1 MKIKCSLLLIML
13 VVSSLVAAQN
23 AAPTFQIKGVL
34 LDSLTQ
40 EGEPYATIK
49 IVKKEAPA
57 NALKMLV
64 TDMKGKFQEKVPG
77 TGNFVMTISSIGR
90 NTIVKDFT
98 VKAGEK
104 LVDFG
109 TLYITDASNELGQVE
124 VVAQK
129 SLVKADIDKI
139 EYNVQD
145 DPDSKSNSV
154 LEMLRKVPLVT
165 VDGEDNIKVNGSS
178 SFKVYVNG
186 KPNNMM
192 SNNPTEVLKSMPA
205 NSIKHIEVITNPGP
219 KYDAEGVGGILNI
232 VTVGSG
238 LEGYTATFSGNVSN
252 MGAGGG
258 LFGTVKS
265 GKLTVSARYNYN
277 YNDRPRSYSGGN
289 RRTVGDVT
297 EGSSDLDYDGSSK
310 GHGNFQSGSMEA
322 SYEIDTLRLVSMSFG
337 LWGGGNNSTSINNT
351 LATAPGTS
359 NELYRYVSD
368 GRSKSSWYSIDGG
381 VDYQRMFHVKDR
393 MFTLSYKINTSP
405 QTSDSYST
413 YNDMHAATDWEDFLK
428 RLYDLN
434 NDGSQNTTEHTF
446 QADYTTPIGKIHTL
460 EAGAKYILR
469 DNSSEDDR
477 YERQIG
483 TTGDY
488 VLDEEHSSHYK
499 HQNDIL
505 AAYMG
510 YGLRVKKISGRLGVR
525 YEHTK
530 QEVKYLL
537 GRGDDFNK
545 NFDDVVP
552 SASIGYKLTDMS
564 NLRFGYNMRIY
575 RPGIW
580 YLNPYLNDSNPT
592 NISQGNSHLDSE
604 KSHSFN
610 LSYSNFTQ
618 KFNINLSARYS
629 FTNNS
634 IEQVTEQVKD
644 TEIEGLQNP
653 TGKEVLYST
662 YQNIGKSR
670 NASLSGYV
678 NWNATSNTRIYAN
691 LYGNYTY
698 MEGANGLKND
708 GWNLFAY
715 GGAQQSLPHDWRISL
730 NIYGQT
736 PWIMLQGK
744 GSSFFD
750 YGLSVNKSFLNKRLT
765 LSAFASNFFKKYTSP
780 TSSIEGV
787 GFTQDSWNRYT
798 RQRFGVS
805 VSYRIG
811 ELKASV
817 KKAARTISND
827 DVKGGGGEG
836 GGGGE

>member
-1 MKIKCSLLLIML
+1 
-13 VVSSLVAAQN
+13 
-23 AAPTFQIKGVL
+23 
-34 LDSLTQ
+34 
-40 EGEPYATIK
+40 
-49 IVKKEAPA
+49 
-57 NALKMLV
+57 
-64 TDMKGKFQEKVPG
+64 MKGKFQEKVPG

-124 VVAQK
+124 VVAQNP
-129 SLVKADIDKI
+129 LVKADIDKI

-525 YEHTK
+525 YEHPK